1 MGRDAYYPRRLAGT
15 GPWGEPWGFG
25 QRWRPRMSAERSA
38 INRDDSSLL
47 RDWYSARAL
56 FAAEWAPAILLAL
69 LDGPLHY
76 KEMKYLP
83 AEPGGIASVKSHP
96 NRPL

>member
-1 MGRDAYYPRRLAGT
+1 MGAG
-15 GPWGEPWGFG
+15 
-25 QRWRPRMSAERSA
+25 
-38 INRDDSSLL
+38 D
-47 RDWYSARAL
+47 SARS
-56 FAAEWAPAILLAL
+56 FGWT
-69 LDGPLHY
+69 LHY

>member
-1 MGRDAYYPRRLAGT
+1 
-15 GPWGEPWGFG
+15 
-25 QRWRPRMSAERSA
+25 
-38 INRDDSSLL
+38 LL
-47 RDWYSARAL
+47 RDWYSGRAL